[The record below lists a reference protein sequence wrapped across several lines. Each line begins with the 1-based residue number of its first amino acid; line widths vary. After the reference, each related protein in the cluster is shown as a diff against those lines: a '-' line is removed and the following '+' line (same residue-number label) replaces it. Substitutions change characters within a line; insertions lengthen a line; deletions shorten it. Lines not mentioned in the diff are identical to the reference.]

1 MDERVLNFLAIVIEI
16 GLPISFGLAAI
27 LFKSLRRAM
36 IGGLLGAAP
45 FLLFYAAVSIDYCT
59 QASDSS
65 WAFHAMWIMTFIPYI
80 ATVLLGVGLGAT
92 LGKPQDEPAA

>member
-65 WAFHAMWIMTFIPYI
+65 
-80 ATVLLGVGLGAT
+80 
-92 LGKPQDEPAA
+92 